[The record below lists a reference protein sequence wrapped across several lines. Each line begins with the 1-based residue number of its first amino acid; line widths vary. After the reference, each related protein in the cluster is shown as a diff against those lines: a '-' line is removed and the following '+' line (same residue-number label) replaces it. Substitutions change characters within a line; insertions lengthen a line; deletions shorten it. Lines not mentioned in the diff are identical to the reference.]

1 MKMEHNLLTQKTKMK
16 KLFLFLAVI
25 ITLQAQSQ
33 GVKFSQ
39 LGNAQ
44 SSSDASARLV
54 GIENV
59 GGVWNNVLFFPSQ
72 INKARMD
79 SVVTAFGT
87 YYLKTA
93 ADARFVHYTDTSLML
108 ANYKHW
114 NAGYI
119 TRASAD
125 ARYLQSESDPHRLLY
140 FTVSGTNTKTLVA
153 TLADSSKVSIAW
165 TDLQSSGG
173 TGGFTPSGLVTDYIA
188 GDGSYTN
195 FTNAV
200 NSNAN
205 VSANTA
211 ARHTHS
217 NLTALNNVSGINT
230 GDETTASI
238 KTKLGITTLSGSNT
252 GDQDLSGY
260 ATTSA
265 LATTN
270 SNVTANTNAIGTLSS
285 LTTTAKS
292 SLVAAINEVN
302 AKPSGGGGSA
312 ILYSTTGANTDGAMT
327 QAATTAAI
335 KAERDSIGINL
346 WTDDYTI
353 KGIGDS
359 VEPLRVD
366 TTVIKTVWRARRDSL
381 ALVAQIAA
389 GGGGGGT
396 GTPVGANMYRLAT
409 QSFSAGVDTKVLL
422 DNTQFDNDGTLADL
436 TNHRINISVTGLYIL
451 TVQARI
457 TGGAG
462 TNEYVA
468 KALKNGSTELVRGGV
483 FNSDPIQI
491 NASMV
496 VNLIAGDYV
505 ELYIYA
511 GAAASTLG
519 SSFPQLSPRISIAQ
533 IK

>member
-1 MKMEHNLLTQKTKMK
+1 MEQQNLQMKMEHNLLTQKTKMK

-33 GVKFSQ
+33 IKFSQ

-79 SVVTAFGT
+79 SIVTAFGT

-140 FTVSGTNTKTLVA
+140 FTVTGTNTKTLVA
-153 TLADSSKVSIAW
+153 TLADSTKVSIAW

-173 TGGFTPSGLVTDYIA
+173 SGGFTPSGLVTDYIA
-188 GDGSYTN
+188 GDGSYIN

-230 GDETTASI
+230 GDETAATI

-292 SLVAAINEVN
+292 NLVAAINEVN
-302 AKPSGGGGSA
+302 AKPSGGSSA
-312 ILYSTTGANTDGAMT
+312 ILYSTTGTNTDGAMT
-327 QAATTAAI
+327 QAATTTELNSKVAVANFVIGETPAGAI
-335 KAERDSIGINL
+335 NGSNTIFTLANAPVSGKEILYLNGIRQKR
-346 WTDDYTI
+346 TSDYTI
-353 KGIGDS
+353 SGTTITFAIAPLSGDEILS
-359 VEPLRVD
+359 D
-366 TTVIKTVWRARRDSL
+366 YIK
-381 ALVAQIAA
+381 
-389 GGGGGGT
+389 
-396 GTPVGANMYRLAT
+396 
-409 QSFSAGVDTKVLL
+409 
-422 DNTQFDNDGTLADL
+422 
-436 TNHRINISVTGLYIL
+436 
-451 TVQARI
+451 
-457 TGGAG
+457 
-462 TNEYVA
+462 
-468 KALKNGSTELVRGGV
+468 
-483 FNSDPIQI
+483 
-491 NASMV
+491 
-496 VNLIAGDYV
+496 
-505 ELYIYA
+505 
-511 GAAASTLG
+511 
-519 SSFPQLSPRISIAQ
+519 
-533 IK
+533 